1 MRSSVNLIETVV
13 NSWLGKV
20 SENTENTDNDVS
32 LLQLIDKLNLIR
44 EHINFLRTKNNSD
57 IEGYKNEIEKLKD
70 DKLKSDAYM
79 EQRTNLIHDQ
89 YKSKI
94 SIDTAKAD
102 DNFKKVSGKLTSSQ
116 QLLSTVRDQ
125 HESELLKIKMLLE
138 ASQDECESLRQENK
152 DIGESIEE
160 YKMDLINVKETNVSY
175 TSTNKI
181 LEEKISE
188 LRKINLNLVST
199 EKDMIQKNSELEQ
212 LLKIKETE
220 LNVVQDTFQK
230 STGHVV
236 GSVEELKTQLSFQQ
250 NQTSEV
256 LNNVCSTNE
265 GLINES
271 KALLYAKNELEFKL
285 KVLEEKF
292 LQESTKREETEKI
305 VTDLKGKYT
314 ENMKYL
320 NESQNFIN
328 DLSNIL
334 SKGSGNEDLDDV
346 EDGLVSKSMKYNKE
360 AALQVTFLFR
370 SFFFIFNKNRLFNYM
385 CFSLN
390 FLSKLFAL
398 FGILFP

>member
-271 KALLYAKNELEFKL
+271 KALLNAKNELEFKL
-285 KVLEEKF
+285 QVLEEKF

-370 SFFFIFNKNRLFNYM
+370 SFFFYFQ
-385 CFSLN
+385 
-390 FLSKLFAL
+390 
-398 FGILFP
+398 